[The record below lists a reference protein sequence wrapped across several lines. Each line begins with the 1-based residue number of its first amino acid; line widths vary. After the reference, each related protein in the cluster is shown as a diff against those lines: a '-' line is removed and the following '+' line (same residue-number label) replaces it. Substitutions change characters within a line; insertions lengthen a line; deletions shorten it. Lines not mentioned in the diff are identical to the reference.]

1 MRSRPPEEN
10 KMVDFSL
17 SDFDHGVLASVA
29 AEAKAGEKYARHYDS
44 HEEEITPKSFPEASQ
59 FPPVQQRLRGRS
71 RSDTPMLMLQVL
83 MRIEREAHCGVP
95 LRQPPTAL
103 GNAALDAAGTD
114 TQKARW
120 GHLMLAMSITEPGAG
135 SDTKAIQ
142 TTARLD
148 GGQWVLNGDKIF
160 VTNGVRCDGAIVWAT
175 VDRSAGR
182 GGIKSFLV
190 LKGTPGF
197 ELVRKE
203 RKLGIRSSDTAA
215 YAFRDCRIPRDHLIG
230 GDESVPRGEGE
241 GSASYKGVLKTFNM
255 TRPFVAAGGVGK
267 ALGALRVAR
276 ETLANEGVVVDFDES
291 RHTRSATAQTLL
303 ELEADVEAATLT
315 VMRAAWLASQG
326 APNNLEASVAKA
338 KGGEICRSGPQRA
351 MEVMGAMGL
360 SRDHF
365 VEQYLRDGRIA
376 DIYEGTGQIQ
386 RLVIARAILG
396 YSSTELT

>member
-1 MRSRPPEEN
+1 M
-10 KMVDFSL
+10 DFSL
-17 SDFDHGVLASVA
+17 SDFDRAVLESVA
-29 AEAKAGEKYARHYDS
+29 AEAEIGEKYARHYDS
-44 HEEEITPKSFPEASQ
+44 HEEELLPKSFPEASQ

-71 RSDTPMLMLQVL
+71 RSDTPMLLLQVL
-83 MRIEREAHCGVP
+83 MRIERESHCGVP

-103 GNAALDAAGTD
+103 GNAALDAAGTEA
-114 TQKARW
+114 QKARW

-148 GGQWVLNGDKIF
+148 GEEWVLNGDKIF

-175 VDRSAGR
+175 VDKSAGR

-230 GDESVPRGEGE
+230 GDERVPRGEGE

-255 TRPFVAAGGVGK
+255 TRPFVAAGGIGK
-267 ALGALRVAR
+267 ALGAFR
-276 ETLANEGVVVDFDES
+276 LAQEALAKEGVVVDFDAS
-291 RHTRSATAQTLL
+291 PHGRSTTAQTLL
-303 ELEADVEAATLT
+303 ELEADIEAATLT
-315 VMRAAWLASQG
+315 VMRAAWLAARG
-326 APNNLEASVAKA
+326 EPNNLEASVAKA
-338 KGGEICRSGPQRA
+338 KGGEVCRSGPQRA
-351 MEVMGAMGL
+351 MEVLGAMSL
-360 SRDHF
+360 SHDHF
-365 VEQYLRDGRIA
+365 AEQYLRDGRIA

-396 YSSTELT
+396 YSSSELT

>member
-1 MRSRPPEEN
+1 
-10 KMVDFSL
+10 MVDFSL
-17 SDFDHGVLASVA
+17 SDFDRAVLESVA
-29 AEAKAGEKYARHYDS
+29 AEAKLGEKYARYYDE
-44 HEEEITPKSFPEASQ
+44 HEEEVVPQSFPEASQ
-59 FPPVQQRLRGRS
+59 FPPIERRLRGRP
-71 RSDTPMLMLQVL
+71 RDDTAMLLLRVL

-103 GNAALDAAGTD
+103 GNAALEAAGTEA
-114 TQKARW
+114 QKARW
-120 GHLMLAMSITEPGAG
+120 GQLLLAMSITEPGAG

-148 GGQWVLNGDKIF
+148 GEEWVLNGDKIF

-203 RKLGIRSSDTAA
+203 KKLGIRSSDTAA
-215 YAFRDCRIPRDHLIG
+215 FAFRDCRIPRDHLIG
-230 GDESVPRGEGE
+230 SNESVPRGEGE

-255 TRPFVAAGGVGK
+255 TRPFVAALGIAK
-267 ALGALRVAR
+267 ALGAFRVAR
-276 ETLANEGVVVDFDES
+276 EKLAEEGVTVDFDES

-326 APNNLEASVAKA
+326 KPNNLEASVAKA
-338 KGGEICRSGPQRA
+338 KGGEVCRTGPQRA
-351 MEVMGAMGL
+351 MDALGAV
-360 SRDHF
+360 SFSQDYP
-365 VEQYLRDGRIA
+365 VEQFLRDGRIA

-396 YSSTELT
+396 YSSSELT

>member
-1 MRSRPPEEN
+1 
-10 KMVDFSL
+10 MVDFSL
-17 SDFDHGVLASVA
+17 SDFDRAVLDSVA
-29 AEAKAGEKYARHYDS
+29 VEAKVGEKYARHFDE
-44 HEEEITPKSFPEASQ
+44 HEEEVLPKSFPEASS
-59 FPPVQQRLRGRS
+59 FPPIQQRLRGRS
-71 RSDTPMLMLQVL
+71 RSDTPMLLLQVL
-83 MRIEREAHCGVP
+83 MRIEREAHCSVP

-103 GNAALDAAGTD
+103 GNAALDAAGTEA
-114 TQKARW
+114 QKARW
-120 GHLMLAMSITEPGAG
+120 GHLMLSMSITEPGAG

-148 GGQWVLNGDKIF
+148 GEEWVLNGDKIF

-175 VDRSAGR
+175 VDKSAGR

-190 LKGTPGF
+190 PKATPGF
-197 ELVRKE
+197 ELIRKE

-215 YAFRDCRIPRDHLIG
+215 YSFSDCRIPRDHLIG
-230 GDESVPRGEGE
+230 GDESVPRSEGE

-255 TRPFVAAGGVGK
+255 TRPFVAAGGIGK
-267 ALGALRVAR
+267 ALGAFRVAR
-276 ETLANEGVVVDFDES
+276 EELAKAGIAVDFDKS
-291 RHTRSATAQTLL
+291 RHARTATAQTLL
-303 ELEADVEAATLT
+303 ELEADIEAATLT

-326 APNNLEASVAKA
+326 ESNNLEASVAKA

-351 MEVMGAMGL
+351 MDTLGAVSL
-360 SRDHF
+360 SHDWP

-396 YSSTELT
+396 YSSSELT

>member
-1 MRSRPPEEN
+1 
-10 KMVDFSL
+10 MVDFSL
-17 SDFDHGVLASVA
+17 SDFDRAVLESVA
-29 AEAKAGEKYARHYDS
+29 AEAEIGEKYARHYDS
-44 HEEEITPKSFPEASQ
+44 HEEELLPKSFPEASQ

-71 RSDTPMLMLQVL
+71 RSDTPMLLLQVL
-83 MRIEREAHCGVP
+83 MRIERESHCGVP

-103 GNAALDAAGTD
+103 GNAALDAAGTEA
-114 TQKARW
+114 QKARW

-148 GGQWVLNGDKIF
+148 GEEWVLNGDKIF

-175 VDRSAGR
+175 VDKSAGR

-230 GDESVPRGEGE
+230 GDERVPRGEGE

-255 TRPFVAAGGVGK
+255 TRPFVAAGGIGK
-267 ALGALRVAR
+267 ALGAFRLAR
-276 ETLANEGVVVDFDES
+276 EALAKEGVIVDFDAS
-291 RHTRSATAQTLL
+291 PHGRSATAQTLL
-303 ELEADVEAATLT
+303 ELEADIEAATLT
-315 VMRAAWLASQG
+315 VMRAAWLAARG
-326 APNNLEASVAKA
+326 EPNNLEASVAKA
-338 KGGEICRSGPQRA
+338 KGGEVCRSGPQRA
-351 MEVMGAMGL
+351 MEVLGAMSL
-360 SRDHF
+360 SHDHF
-365 VEQYLRDGRIA
+365 AEQYLRDGRIA

-396 YSSTELT
+396 YSSSELT

>member
-1 MRSRPPEEN
+1 
-10 KMVDFSL
+10 MVDFSL
-17 SDFDHGVLASVA
+17 SEFDRAVLASVA
-29 AEAKAGEKYARHYDS
+29 TEAKVGEKYARYYDE
-44 HEEEITPKSFPEASQ
+44 HEAEVLPKSFPEASG
-59 FPPVQQRLRGRS
+59 FPPMQQRLRGRL
-71 RSDTPMLMLQVL
+71 RSDTPMLVLQVL
-83 MRIEREAHCGVP
+83 LRIEREAHCSVP

-103 GNAALDAAGTD
+103 GNAALDAAGTEA
-114 TQKARW
+114 QKARW
-120 GHLMLAMSITEPGAG
+120 GHLMLSMSITEPGAG

-148 GGQWVLNGDKIF
+148 GGEWVLNGDKIF

-175 VDRSAGR
+175 VDKSAGR

-230 GDESVPRGEGE
+230 GNESVPRGEGE

-255 TRPFVAAGGVGK
+255 TRPFVAAGGIGK
-267 ALGALRVAR
+267 ALGAFRVAR
-276 ETLANEGVVVDFDES
+276 DELAKQGIAVDLDQS
-291 RHTRSATAQTLL
+291 RHVRSATARTLL
-303 ELEADVEAATLT
+303 ELEADIEAATLT
-315 VMRAAWLASQG
+315 VMRAAWLASRG
-326 APNNLEASVAKA
+326 ELNNLEASVAKA

-351 MEVMGAMGL
+351 MEVLGAMSL
-360 SRDHF
+360 SHDYP
-365 VEQYLRDGRIA
+365 VEQYLRDGRVA

-396 YSSTELT
+396 YSSAELT

>member
-1 MRSRPPEEN
+1 
-10 KMVDFSL
+10 VDFSISE
-17 SDFDHGVLASVA
+17 SDRAVLDDVVV
-29 AEAKAGEKYARHYDS
+29 EAKAGEKYARYYDE
-44 HEEEITPKSFPEASQ
+44 HEEEVLPKSFPEAPS
-59 FPPVQQRLRGRS
+59 FPPIQRRLRGRS
-71 RSDTPMLMLQVL
+71 RNDTPMLVLQVL

-103 GNAALDAAGTD
+103 GNAALDAAGTEA
-114 TQKARW
+114 QKTRW

-142 TTARLD
+142 TTARLE
-148 GGQWVLNGDKIF
+148 GGEWILNGDKIF

-203 RKLGIRSSDTAA
+203 KKLGIRSSDTAA
-215 YAFRDCRIPRDHLIG
+215 YAFRNCRIPRDHLIG
-230 GDESVPRGEGE
+230 GNENVPRGESE

-255 TRPFVAAGGVGK
+255 TRPFVAAGGIGK
-267 ALGALRVAR
+267 ALGAFRFAR
-276 ETLANEGVVVDFDES
+276 DRLAETGVVVDVDES
-291 RHTRSATAQTLL
+291 PNFRSATAQALL
-303 ELEADVEAATLT
+303 DLEADIEAATLT
-315 VMRAAWLASQG
+315 VLRAAWLAAQG
-326 APNNLEASVAKA
+326 EPNNLEASVAKA
-338 KGGEICRSGPQRA
+338 KGGELCRSGPQRA
-351 MEVMGAMGL
+351 MEALGAMSL
-360 SRDHF
+360 SHDYP
-365 VEQYLRDGRIA
+365 VEQYLRDGRIT

-396 YSSTELT
+396 YSSEELT

>member
-1 MRSRPPEEN
+1 
-10 KMVDFSL
+10 MVDFSL
-17 SDFDHGVLASVA
+17 SDFDRAVLDGVA
-29 AEAKAGEKYARHYDS
+29 AEARVGEKYARYYDE
-44 HEEEITPKSFPEASQ
+44 HEDEVLPKSFPEAAQ
-59 FPPVQQRLRGRS
+59 FPPIQQRLRGRP
-71 RSDTPMLMLQVL
+71 RDDTPMLLLQVL

-95 LRQPPTAL
+95 LRQAPTAL
-103 GNAALDAAGTD
+103 GNAALGAAGTD
-114 TQKARW
+114 AQKARW
-120 GHLMLAMSITEPGAG
+120 GNLMLAMSITEPGAG

-148 GGQWVLNGDKIF
+148 GEEWVLNGDKIF

-175 VDRSAGR
+175 VDKSAGR

-203 RKLGIRSSDTAA
+203 KKLGIRSSDTAA

-230 GDESVPRGEGE
+230 GDEGVPRGEGE

-267 ALGALRVAR
+267 AIGAFRVAR
-276 ETLANEGVVVDFDES
+276 DELAKEGIAVDFDDS
-291 RHTRSATAQTLL
+291 RHARSATAQTLL
-303 ELEADVEAATLT
+303 ELEADIEAATLT
-315 VMRAAWLASQG
+315 VMHAAWLASDG
-326 APNNLEASVAKA
+326 MPNNLEASVAKA
-338 KGGEICRSGPQRA
+338 KGGEVCRTGPQRA
-351 MEVMGAMGL
+351 MDALGAMGL
-360 SRDHF
+360 SHDYQ

-386 RLVIARAILG
+386 RLVIAREILG
-396 YSSTELT
+396 YSSAELT

>member
-1 MRSRPPEEN
+1 
-10 KMVDFSL
+10 
-17 SDFDHGVLASVA
+17 
-29 AEAKAGEKYARHYDS
+29 
-44 HEEEITPKSFPEASQ
+44 
-59 FPPVQQRLRGRS
+59 
-71 RSDTPMLMLQVL
+71 MLLLQVL
-83 MRIEREAHCGVP
+83 MRIERESHCGVP

-103 GNAALDAAGTD
+103 GNAALDAAGTEA
-114 TQKARW
+114 QKARW

-148 GGQWVLNGDKIF
+148 GEEWVLNGDKIF

-175 VDRSAGR
+175 VDKSAGR

-230 GDESVPRGEGE
+230 GDERVPRGEGE

-255 TRPFVAAGGVGK
+255 TRPFVAAGGIGK
-267 ALGALRVAR
+267 ALGAFR
-276 ETLANEGVVVDFDES
+276 LAQEALAKEGVVVDFDAS
-291 RHTRSATAQTLL
+291 PHGRSTTAQTLL
-303 ELEADVEAATLT
+303 ELEADIEAATLT
-315 VMRAAWLASQG
+315 VMRAAWLAARG
-326 APNNLEASVAKA
+326 EPNNLEASVAKA
-338 KGGEICRSGPQRA
+338 KGGEVCRSGPQRA
-351 MEVMGAMGL
+351 MEVLGAMSL
-360 SRDHF
+360 SHDHF
-365 VEQYLRDGRIA
+365 AEQYLRDGRIA

-396 YSSTELT
+396 YSSSELT